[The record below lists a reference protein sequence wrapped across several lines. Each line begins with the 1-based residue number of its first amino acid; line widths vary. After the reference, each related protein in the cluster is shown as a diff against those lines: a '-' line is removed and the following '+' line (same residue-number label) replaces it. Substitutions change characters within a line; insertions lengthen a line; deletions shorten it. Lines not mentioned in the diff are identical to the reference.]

1 MQRSAEHRALG
12 KVFAVVALTTTL
24 MIGCSVI
31 VDRWSQVDGRGT
43 VAKAAYMAAFRKIQD
58 RVCTGDS
65 LVVERARHV
74 REAHGVF
81 LRFDCERAA
90 EGGTSD

>member
-1 MQRSAEHRALG
+1 MQRSAEHRALV
-12 KVFAVVALTTTL
+12 KVLAVAVSATTL
-24 MIGCSVI
+24 MIGCSAI

-65 LVVERARHV
+65 LVVERARQV
-74 REAHGVF
+74 REANGVF
-81 LRFDCERAA
+81 VRFDCARAA
-90 EGGTSD
+90 EGVTSD